1 MSSYTRVVLLT
12 ASTLITIP
20 ACGSMS
26 GVRPLETVEF
36 VDVERYM
43 GLWYE
48 IASFETF
55 FNRRC
60 TNTTAAYTLQDDG
73 TVQVVNECR
82 IDDAS
87 GRLNRIEGTASV
99 VNTETNAEL
108 EVRFFFFGRGDYWI
122 IALDEN
128 YEWAV
133 VGDPAYQTLFIL
145 SRTPTLDDA
154 VYDEILAQASA
165 KCYNTDL
172 LTLTL
177 QQP

>member
-1 MSSYTRVVLLT
+1 M
-12 ASTLITIP
+12 
-20 ACGSMS
+20 ACG
-26 GVRPLETVEF
+26 F
-36 VDVERYM
+36 
-43 GLWYE
+43 
-48 IASFETF
+48 
-55 FNRRC
+55 
-60 TNTTAAYTLQDDG
+60 
-73 TVQVVNECR
+73 
-82 IDDAS
+82 
-87 GRLNRIEGTASV
+87 
-99 VNTETNAEL
+99 
-108 EVRFFFFGRGDYWI
+108 
-122 IALDEN
+122 DEN